1 MPGFS
6 YFRSVLGL
14 GALLSASLFA
24 QNPAQTAVAAS
35 NSKVA
40 HVEQV
45 LVHAGDKAD
54 AALIVE
60 IVTSGA
66 QVAPDAQAIT
76 GPDRIVVD
84 FPGALPAAA
93 LRALKINQGA
103 LKGIRTGLF
112 ANDPPITRVVLDLAE
127 PQSYQIS
134 TTWSGTIITL
144 KPVTPNPVK
153 AGSVKSDAVKPNAA
167 GLSAAAANAVANPA
181 AGPAA
186 SPAKNPVAF
195 SPVKSSP
202 ATSAVKLDSATFIP
216 GPKPGAASS
225 PRANELQIPQA
236 TLVSTAR
243 IGPAAKLPRAAVMPA
258 AAARVAPVVSAASAV
273 SVPPAISVPAAALVL
288 DPVSEELPQPT
299 KPVVSVAFANGM
311 LSIHAERATLAQV
324 LFEVQRQTQ
333 ADIAIPA
340 GAEQEEIIA
349 NLGPASARDVLM
361 SLLNGSN
368 YNFIFVGSQERLER
382 VILTRRDPNIF

>member
-153 AGSVKSDAVKPNAA
+153 AGSVKSDAGKPNAA
-167 GLSAAAANAVANPA
+167 GLSAPAANAVANPA
-181 AGPAA
+181 AI
-186 SPAKNPVAF
+186 PAKNPVDF

-236 TLVSTAR
+236 SLVSTAR

-349 NLGPASARDVLM
+349 DLGPASARDVLM